1 MTDLLRRL
9 SSAGFHIELTGD
21 GDLYVNGDTNKTD
34 LLNEIAR
41 NKKDLMA
48 KLEESQQG
56 IGFLCKRMERGRDW
70 LIKTRSRMLKRP
82 PGSAIEQEF
91 TKRLH
96 LWADLDDTLRDVYPM
111 YRGCPV
117 GGCHESAPVRCRS
130 CCEGANT

>member
-21 GDLYVNGDTNKTD
+21 GD
-34 LLNEIAR
+34 
-41 NKKDLMA
+41 
-48 KLEESQQG
+48 
-56 IGFLCKRMERGRDW
+56 